1 MFQLLEL
8 IENEEDREF
17 CRKLSEQFDSAMY
30 HVAYGILKNSADA
43 EDAVQESYIAI
54 INNLDKISRENCHKA
69 WNYIV
74 TIVRSRAINVY
85 RRRNRESKMD
95 EDTIENLLQESQG
108 DGEFFELP
116 DGSSMSELIG
126 RMKYPYK
133 DVLYL
138 RYYNELSYEEIATAL
153 DTTVDNARHISSR
166 ARKKL
171 QEKVREGEF
180 IMTEQELKDA
190 ITSACEADY
199 KHAMAAPK
207 HRFSRIFRKKIK
219 VLLQPDMGK
228 HTIPALYPVHGRRRV
243 IVVVAVLV
251 LLLGTTVMGRS
262 FFQSLLGKYIL
273 TGYTDH
279 VQLNLGEPENL
290 EMVAI
295 EDNEKNTMGI
305 GAEPDSE
312 EDFEFVCKKPQWVPE
327 GYTLE
332 REEYKEDFQL
342 YQNNYVNNDG
352 KYALYQQ
359 MRNDRVDNIGIS
371 SNGGEQQEV
380 MIENFK
386 GYFIPDDV
394 LDEEKGNLV
403 WEDGTYLYMMVG
415 DLTKEE
421 LIRMAETIK

>member
-1 MFQLLEL
+1 
-8 IENEEDREF
+8 
-17 CRKLSEQFDSAMY
+17 
-30 HVAYGILKNSADA
+30 
-43 EDAVQESYIAI
+43 
-54 INNLDKISRENCHKA
+54 
-69 WNYIV
+69 
-74 TIVRSRAINVY
+74 
-85 RRRNRESKMD
+85 
-95 EDTIENLLQESQG
+95 
-108 DGEFFELP
+108 
-116 DGSSMSELIG
+116 
-126 RMKYPYK
+126 
-133 DVLYL
+133 
-138 RYYNELSYEEIATAL
+138 
-153 DTTVDNARHISSR
+153 
-166 ARKKL
+166 
-171 QEKVREGEF
+171 
-180 IMTEQELKDA
+180 MTEQELKDA

-207 HRFSRIFRKKIK
+207 HRFSRTFRKKIK
-219 VLLQPDMGK
+219 VLLQPGMGK
-228 HTIPALYPVHGRRRV
+228 HMIPALYPVHGRRRV
-243 IVVVAVLV
+243 IMVVAVLI
-251 LLLGTTVMGRS
+251 LILGTTVMGRG
-262 FFQSLLGKYIL
+262 FFQSPLGKYIL

-295 EDNEKNTMGI
+295 EDNEKNTMEI

-332 REEYKEDFQL
+332 REEYIEDFQL
-342 YQNNYVNNDG
+342 YQNSYVNKDG

-371 SNGGEQQEV
+371 SNGDEQQEV

-394 LDEEKGNLV
+394 LEEEKGNLV
-403 WEDGTYLYMMVG
+403 WEDGKYLYMMVG

>member
-1 MFQLLEL
+1 
-8 IENEEDREF
+8 
-17 CRKLSEQFDSAMY
+17 
-30 HVAYGILKNSADA
+30 
-43 EDAVQESYIAI
+43 
-54 INNLDKISRENCHKA
+54 
-69 WNYIV
+69 
-74 TIVRSRAINVY
+74 
-85 RRRNRESKMD
+85 
-95 EDTIENLLQESQG
+95 
-108 DGEFFELP
+108 
-116 DGSSMSELIG
+116 
-126 RMKYPYK
+126 
-133 DVLYL
+133 
-138 RYYNELSYEEIATAL
+138 
-153 DTTVDNARHISSR
+153 
-166 ARKKL
+166 
-171 QEKVREGEF
+171 
-180 IMTEQELKDA
+180 MTEQELKDA
-190 ITSACEADY
+190 ITLSCEADY

-207 HRFSRIFRKKIK
+207 HRFSRTFRKKIK
-219 VLLQPDMGK
+219 VLLQPGMGK
-228 HTIPALYPVHGRRRV
+228 RTIPALYPVHGRRRV
-243 IVVVAVLV
+243 IMVVAVLI
-251 LLLGTTVMGRS
+251 LILGTTVTGRS

-295 EDNEKNTMGI
+295 EDNEKNTMEI

-312 EDFEFVCKKPQWVPE
+312 EDFEFVCRKPQWVPE

>member
-1 MFQLLEL
+1 
-8 IENEEDREF
+8 
-17 CRKLSEQFDSAMY
+17 
-30 HVAYGILKNSADA
+30 
-43 EDAVQESYIAI
+43 
-54 INNLDKISRENCHKA
+54 
-69 WNYIV
+69 
-74 TIVRSRAINVY
+74 
-85 RRRNRESKMD
+85 
-95 EDTIENLLQESQG
+95 
-108 DGEFFELP
+108 
-116 DGSSMSELIG
+116 
-126 RMKYPYK
+126 
-133 DVLYL
+133 
-138 RYYNELSYEEIATAL
+138 
-153 DTTVDNARHISSR
+153 
-166 ARKKL
+166 
-171 QEKVREGEF
+171 
-180 IMTEQELKDA
+180 MTEQELKDA
-190 ITSACEADY
+190 IASACEADY

-207 HRFSRIFRKKIK
+207 HHFSRTFRKKIK

-243 IVVVAVLV
+243 IVIVAVLV
-251 LLLGTTVMGRS
+251 LLLGTTVTGRS

-295 EDNEKNTMGI
+295 EDNEKNTMEI
-305 GAEPDSE
+305 GAELDSE

-332 REEYKEDFQL
+332 REEYKENFQL

-380 MIENFK
+380 MIKNVK

-403 WEDGTYLYMMVG
+403 WEDGTYLYMIAG

>member
-1 MFQLLEL
+1 
-8 IENEEDREF
+8 
-17 CRKLSEQFDSAMY
+17 
-30 HVAYGILKNSADA
+30 
-43 EDAVQESYIAI
+43 
-54 INNLDKISRENCHKA
+54 
-69 WNYIV
+69 
-74 TIVRSRAINVY
+74 
-85 RRRNRESKMD
+85 
-95 EDTIENLLQESQG
+95 
-108 DGEFFELP
+108 
-116 DGSSMSELIG
+116 
-126 RMKYPYK
+126 
-133 DVLYL
+133 
-138 RYYNELSYEEIATAL
+138 
-153 DTTVDNARHISSR
+153 
-166 ARKKL
+166 
-171 QEKVREGEF
+171 
-180 IMTEQELKDA
+180 MTEQELKEA
-190 ITSACEADY
+190 IASACEADY
-199 KHAMAAPK
+199 ERVMAAPK
-207 HRFSRIFRKKIK
+207 HRFSRTFRKKIK

-243 IVVVAVLV
+243 IVIVAVLV
-251 LLLGTTVMGRS
+251 LLLGTTVTGRS

-295 EDNEKNTMGI
+295 EDNEKKTMESGV
-305 GAEPDSE
+305 EPDSE
-312 EDFEFVCKKPQWVPE
+312 EEFEFACKKPQWVPE

-332 REEYKEDFQL
+332 REEYKENFQL

-380 MIENFK
+380 MIKNVK

-403 WEDGTYLYMMVG
+403 WEDGTYLYMIAG

>member
-1 MFQLLEL
+1 
-8 IENEEDREF
+8 
-17 CRKLSEQFDSAMY
+17 
-30 HVAYGILKNSADA
+30 
-43 EDAVQESYIAI
+43 
-54 INNLDKISRENCHKA
+54 
-69 WNYIV
+69 
-74 TIVRSRAINVY
+74 
-85 RRRNRESKMD
+85 
-95 EDTIENLLQESQG
+95 
-108 DGEFFELP
+108 
-116 DGSSMSELIG
+116 
-126 RMKYPYK
+126 
-133 DVLYL
+133 
-138 RYYNELSYEEIATAL
+138 
-153 DTTVDNARHISSR
+153 
-166 ARKKL
+166 
-171 QEKVREGEF
+171 
-180 IMTEQELKDA
+180 MTEQELKEA
-190 ITSACEADY
+190 IASACEADY
-199 KHAMAAPK
+199 ERVMAAPK
-207 HRFSRIFRKKIK
+207 HHFSRTFRKKIK

-243 IVVVAVLV
+243 IVIVAVLV
-251 LLLGTTVMGRS
+251 LLLGTTVTGRS

-295 EDNEKNTMGI
+295 EDNEKNTMEI
-305 GAEPDSE
+305 GVEPDSE
-312 EDFEFVCKKPQWVPE
+312 EEFEFACKKPQWVPE

-332 REEYKEDFQL
+332 REEYKENFQL

-380 MIENFK
+380 MIKNVK

-403 WEDGTYLYMMVG
+403 WEDGTYLYMIAG

>member
-1 MFQLLEL
+1 
-8 IENEEDREF
+8 
-17 CRKLSEQFDSAMY
+17 
-30 HVAYGILKNSADA
+30 
-43 EDAVQESYIAI
+43 
-54 INNLDKISRENCHKA
+54 
-69 WNYIV
+69 
-74 TIVRSRAINVY
+74 
-85 RRRNRESKMD
+85 
-95 EDTIENLLQESQG
+95 
-108 DGEFFELP
+108 
-116 DGSSMSELIG
+116 
-126 RMKYPYK
+126 
-133 DVLYL
+133 
-138 RYYNELSYEEIATAL
+138 
-153 DTTVDNARHISSR
+153 
-166 ARKKL
+166 
-171 QEKVREGEF
+171 
-180 IMTEQELKDA
+180 MTEQELKDA

-207 HRFSRIFRKKIK
+207 HHFSRTFRKKIK

-251 LLLGTTVMGRS
+251 LLLGTTVTGRS

-295 EDNEKNTMGI
+295 EDNEKKTMEI

-332 REEYKEDFQL
+332 REEYKENFQL

-380 MIENFK
+380 MIKNVK

-403 WEDGTYLYMMVG
+403 WEDGTYLYMIAG

>member
-1 MFQLLEL
+1 
-8 IENEEDREF
+8 
-17 CRKLSEQFDSAMY
+17 
-30 HVAYGILKNSADA
+30 
-43 EDAVQESYIAI
+43 
-54 INNLDKISRENCHKA
+54 
-69 WNYIV
+69 
-74 TIVRSRAINVY
+74 
-85 RRRNRESKMD
+85 
-95 EDTIENLLQESQG
+95 
-108 DGEFFELP
+108 
-116 DGSSMSELIG
+116 
-126 RMKYPYK
+126 
-133 DVLYL
+133 
-138 RYYNELSYEEIATAL
+138 
-153 DTTVDNARHISSR
+153 
-166 ARKKL
+166 
-171 QEKVREGEF
+171 
-180 IMTEQELKDA
+180 MTEQELKDA

-207 HRFSRIFRKKIK
+207 HRFSRTFRKKIK
-219 VLLQPDMGK
+219 VLQQPDMGK
-228 HTIPALYPVHGRRRV
+228 RTIPALYPVHGRRRV
-243 IVVVAVLV
+243 IVVVAVLI
-251 LLLGTTVMGRS
+251 LILGTTVMGRG

-295 EDNEKNTMGI
+295 EDNEKNTMEI

>member
-1 MFQLLEL
+1 
-8 IENEEDREF
+8 
-17 CRKLSEQFDSAMY
+17 
-30 HVAYGILKNSADA
+30 
-43 EDAVQESYIAI
+43 
-54 INNLDKISRENCHKA
+54 
-69 WNYIV
+69 
-74 TIVRSRAINVY
+74 
-85 RRRNRESKMD
+85 
-95 EDTIENLLQESQG
+95 
-108 DGEFFELP
+108 
-116 DGSSMSELIG
+116 
-126 RMKYPYK
+126 
-133 DVLYL
+133 
-138 RYYNELSYEEIATAL
+138 
-153 DTTVDNARHISSR
+153 
-166 ARKKL
+166 
-171 QEKVREGEF
+171 
-180 IMTEQELKDA
+180 MTEQELKDA
-190 ITSACEADY
+190 IASACEADY
-199 KHAMAAPK
+199 ECAMAAPK
-207 HRFSRIFRKKIK
+207 HHFSRTFRKKIK
-219 VLLQPDMGK
+219 ELLQPGMGK

-251 LLLGTTVMGRS
+251 LLLGTTVTGRS

-295 EDNEKNTMGI
+295 EDNEKNTMEI

-312 EDFEFVCKKPQWVPE
+312 EDFEFVCRKPQWVPE

>member
-1 MFQLLEL
+1 
-8 IENEEDREF
+8 
-17 CRKLSEQFDSAMY
+17 
-30 HVAYGILKNSADA
+30 
-43 EDAVQESYIAI
+43 
-54 INNLDKISRENCHKA
+54 
-69 WNYIV
+69 
-74 TIVRSRAINVY
+74 
-85 RRRNRESKMD
+85 
-95 EDTIENLLQESQG
+95 
-108 DGEFFELP
+108 
-116 DGSSMSELIG
+116 
-126 RMKYPYK
+126 
-133 DVLYL
+133 
-138 RYYNELSYEEIATAL
+138 
-153 DTTVDNARHISSR
+153 
-166 ARKKL
+166 
-171 QEKVREGEF
+171 
-180 IMTEQELKDA
+180 MTEQELKDA

-207 HRFSRIFRKKIK
+207 HRFSRTFRKKIK
-219 VLLQPDMGK
+219 VLLQPGMGK

-251 LLLGTTVMGRS
+251 LLLGTTVAGRS

-295 EDNEKNTMGI
+295 EDNEKNTMEI

-332 REEYKEDFQL
+332 REEYKEDFRL
-342 YQNNYVNNDG
+342 YQNNYVNKDG

-371 SNGGEQQEV
+371 SNGDEQQEV
-380 MIENFK
+380 MIENVK
-386 GYFIPDDV
+386 GYFIPDDE
-394 LDEEKGNLV
+394 LDGERGNLV
-403 WEDGTYLYMMVG
+403 WEDGKYLYIIGG
-415 DLTKEE
+415 DFTKEE

>member
-1 MFQLLEL
+1 
-8 IENEEDREF
+8 
-17 CRKLSEQFDSAMY
+17 
-30 HVAYGILKNSADA
+30 
-43 EDAVQESYIAI
+43 
-54 INNLDKISRENCHKA
+54 
-69 WNYIV
+69 
-74 TIVRSRAINVY
+74 
-85 RRRNRESKMD
+85 
-95 EDTIENLLQESQG
+95 
-108 DGEFFELP
+108 
-116 DGSSMSELIG
+116 
-126 RMKYPYK
+126 
-133 DVLYL
+133 
-138 RYYNELSYEEIATAL
+138 
-153 DTTVDNARHISSR
+153 
-166 ARKKL
+166 
-171 QEKVREGEF
+171 
-180 IMTEQELKDA
+180 MTEQELKDA

-295 EDNEKNTMGI
+295 EDNEKNTMEI
-305 GAEPDSE
+305 CAEPDSE

-403 WEDGTYLYMMVG
+403 WEDGKYLYLIAG